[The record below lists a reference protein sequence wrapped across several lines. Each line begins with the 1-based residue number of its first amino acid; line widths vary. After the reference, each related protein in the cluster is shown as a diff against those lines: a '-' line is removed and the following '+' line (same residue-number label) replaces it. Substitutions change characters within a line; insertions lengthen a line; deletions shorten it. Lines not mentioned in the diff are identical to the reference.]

1 MKRPTYILGRFY
13 YPNKETSELKVAY
26 IKNNLVFRWL
36 MKYDIE
42 EVALPLVDIGEL
54 KSAMPS
60 FWGELRCYAF
70 KLIYDTIQETFSS
83 DFEDE
88 LCSQTAIFHTSC
100 LRVEFIQPDSFD
112 HGIDFVEWF
121 AGLDFKELIQ
131 FVQYVKPEETEKINY
146 FKRRIRYHYK
156 WRRQMRSKEVCA
168 FDNARDNEDDEFD
181 MD

>member
-1 MKRPTYILGRFY
+1 MKRPTYVLARFY
-13 YPNKETSELKVAY
+13 YPDKETPELKVAY

-36 MKYDIE
+36 FKHTVESIT
-42 EVALPLVDIGEL
+42 LPDVTPD
-54 KSAMPS
+54 KFDTVMPS
-60 FWGELRCYAF
+60 FWGELRRYAF
-70 KLIYDTIQETFSS
+70 RIIYDMIYDVFSS

-88 LCSQTAIFHTSC
+88 LCSQTAIFHSSC
-100 LRVEFIQPDSFD
+100 LNVDVVHPDGFD
-112 HGIDFVEWF
+112 EGIEFVEWF
-121 AGLDFKELIQ
+121 AGLDFKELLQ